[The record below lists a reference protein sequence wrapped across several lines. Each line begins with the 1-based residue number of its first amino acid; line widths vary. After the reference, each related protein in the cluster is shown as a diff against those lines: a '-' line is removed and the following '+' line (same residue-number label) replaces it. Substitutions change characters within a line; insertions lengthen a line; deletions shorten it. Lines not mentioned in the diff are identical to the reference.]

1 MSRTETSFL
10 SGKRVLIVED
20 REENRRLL
28 RAILKLE
35 GAQVL
40 EAGDGR
46 EGVEIAERELPDVI
60 LMDLHMPDVD
70 GIAATKLLRENPL
83 TRALAIIFVTASVSE
98 KSRRDAEEVGSDGFL
113 TKPLD
118 PLRLADQIAEILCR
132 SAR

>member
-1 MSRTETSFL
+1 MSRTDTSFL
-10 SGKRVLIVED
+10 SGKRVLVVED

-40 EAGDGR
+40 EAGGGR

-83 TRALAIIFVTASVSE
+83 TRALAIIFVTA
-98 KSRRDAEEVGSDGFL
+98 
-113 TKPLD
+113 
-118 PLRLADQIAEILCR
+118 
-132 SAR
+132 